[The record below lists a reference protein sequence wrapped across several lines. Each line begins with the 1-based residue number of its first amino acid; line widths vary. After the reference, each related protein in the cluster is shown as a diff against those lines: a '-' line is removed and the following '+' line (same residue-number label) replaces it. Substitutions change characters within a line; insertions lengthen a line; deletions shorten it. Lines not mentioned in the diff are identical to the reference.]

1 MHLIVPFAGTVSEA
15 GRLALQSLALPHL
28 DRLLGRLAPGARRGS
43 DEFSLNAPH
52 EQVLAAARG
61 WAAGPGDALPFAAV
75 AAAALNLPAGPAGQ
89 AAWGQLTPV
98 HLDVGAEQVSLAE
111 PAALAL
117 DEAGSRELLAAVRPL
132 FETEGFTLYWAAPQ
146 QWLATHALFDGLATA
161 SLDRVAGRNVDTW
174 LPDHRSARL
183 IRRLQNEVQM
193 LLYTH
198 PLNDL
203 REAAGLATVNSFWLS
218 GCGRLPAPTPVP
230 ASAEPQ
236 IDGRLR
242 APALAEDWAAWCEA
256 WRALDAGPIAALARQ
271 GGGFTLT
278 LCGERHAQAFTPAP
292 QSLWQRVSAPW
303 RQPAALAVLEAL

>member
-75 AAAALNLPAGPAGQ
+75 AAAALNLPAWQ

-98 HLDVGAEQVSLAE
+98 HLDVGAEQVSLTE

-230 ASAEPQ
+230 ATAEPQ
-236 IDGRLR
+236 IDDRLR

-278 LCGERHAQAFTPAP
+278 LCGERHAQAFTPTP

>member
-15 GRLALQSLALPHL
+15 GRLALQSLSLPHL
-28 DRLLGRLAPGARRGS
+28 ERLLGRLSPAARHGS

-52 EQVLAAARG
+52 EQALAAARG

-75 AAAALNLPAGPAGQ
+75 AAAALNLPAGQAGQ
-89 AAWGQLTPV
+89 TAWGQLTPV
-98 HLDVGAEQVSLAE
+98 HLAVGAEQVSLTE
-111 PAALAL
+111 PAALPL
-117 DEAGSRELLAAVRPL
+117 DEAGSRELLGAVRPL
-132 FETEGFTLYWAAPQ
+132 FETEGFTLHWAAPR

-161 SLDRVAGRNVDTW
+161 SLDRVAGRNIDTW

-198 PLNDL
+198 PLNER

-218 GCGRLPAPTPVP
+218 GCGRLPAT
-230 ASAEPQ
+230 ALALAGAEPQ
-236 IDGRLR
+236 IDDRLR
-242 APALAEDWAAWCEA
+242 APALAEDWATWCEA
-256 WRALDAGPIAALARQ
+256 WRALDAGPINALAGQ
-271 GGGFTLT
+271 SGGFTLT
-278 LCGERHAQAFTPAP
+278 LCGERHAQAFAPAP
-292 QSLWQRVSAPW
+292 QSLWLRVSATW